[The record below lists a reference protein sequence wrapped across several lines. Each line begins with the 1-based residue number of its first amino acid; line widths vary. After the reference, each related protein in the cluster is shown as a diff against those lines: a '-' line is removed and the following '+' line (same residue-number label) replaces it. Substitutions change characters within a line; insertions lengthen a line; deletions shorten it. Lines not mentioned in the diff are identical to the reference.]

1 MTTKPDNP
9 PTPMLTSTS
18 ARTSVPMSM
27 LMSVSTPASTSVS
40 RPALTPTPTPAPKG
54 VRKIRQITKINEPLV
69 PSRTQK
75 VIYWRGLGGMCL
87 AALAIVGGALTSV
100 TPVMASGQGSAG
112 VGTAVTLV
120 EHAYPDDGTLD
131 GLTGPI
137 PVNDFLLKDSVF
149 HINAVNTM
157 HNNVSIYWSDLPT
170 SLEASTV
177 RLQGLNGDP
186 EHELRLDLE
195 LLYQIEGTGVVSVA
209 DTYLVEQLYGEI
221 QKENWYL
228 TIDGKRGDQPTMLSV
243 NQLRNNAS
251 PVLYIFPNWEENGWL
266 KVDYGRC
273 VNSASFQRYYET
285 YFGMGGGNLTCM
297 IENRP
302 DGQGVQFTPMYHG
315 KKLKVTAAEDAAN
328 DERFWREHHIDY
340 ALIKIEDAAIRSALE
355 GLEAEIWRQDAEIL
369 ELERRIMNAEHGH
382 SDEDVVALRQERA
395 ELETY
400 QAEYLAHFN
409 PVREYFLSATSD
421 AEKLAAALEQISWLE
436 EELNL
441 TFEHLFTLEQAMQEQ
456 TEQIINLE
464 EEIAQLEA
472 ILAEKETEL
481 AAGQELGAAQAA
493 EIAAQKEELAAKEAE
508 LSQQKA
514 DLTASQATLS
524 EQKAQL
530 AERQE
535 QIEQLT
541 AQLATQQEQIGRSTT
556 QSATQDGAASDG
568 VQSFSDGQ
576 NNRGN
581 QDATTEEAQV
591 SGSDSGDGTADDSG
605 ADNSGD
611 SQETA
616 IDVPQ
621 LGGVNLGLPW
631 WFWMGVGG
639 VITGF
644 GFEMYLYFTRRRR
657 AEQPS
662 K

>member
-1 MTTKPDNP
+1 
-9 PTPMLTSTS
+9 
-18 ARTSVPMSM
+18 
-27 LMSVSTPASTSVS
+27 
-40 RPALTPTPTPAPKG
+40 
-54 VRKIRQITKINEPLV
+54 
-69 PSRTQK
+69 
-75 VIYWRGLGGMCL
+75 MCL
-87 AALAIVGGALTSV
+87 AALAIMGGACVSV
-100 TPVMASGQGSAG
+100 APAMASGQSSAD
-112 VGTAVTLV
+112 VGMAVALV
-120 EHAYPDDGTLD
+120 DHVYPDDGTLD
-131 GLTGPI
+131 ELTGPI

-228 TIDGKRGDQPTMLSV
+228 TIDEMRGDQPTMLSV

-302 DGQGVQFTPMYHG
+302 DGQGVQFAPMYHG
-315 KKLKVTAAEDAAN
+315 KKLEVTAAEDVAN
-328 DERFWREHHIDY
+328 DERFWHEHHIDY
-340 ALIKIEDAAIRSALE
+340 ALITIKDVAIRSALE
-355 GLEAEIWRQDAEIL
+355 GLEAEVWRQDAEIL
-369 ELERRIMNAEHGH
+369 ELERRIVNAEHGH
-382 SDEDVVALRQERA
+382 SNEDVAALRQERA
-395 ELETY
+395 KLEVY

-472 ILAEKETEL
+472 ILAEKEAEL
-481 AAGQELGAAQAA
+481 AAGQELSATQAA
-493 EIAAQKEELAAKEAE
+493 EIAAQKEELAAKEVE
-508 LSQQKA
+508 LGQQKA
-514 DLTASQATLS
+514 DLTASQAAIS

-541 AQLATQQEQIGRSTT
+541 AQLATQQEQNEQSTT
-556 QSATQDGAASDG
+556 PLVIRDEAVNDETRN
-568 VQSFSDGQ
+568 FSSGQ
-576 NNRGN
+576 NNSGN
-581 QDATTEEAQV
+581 QDATTEEVEA
-591 SGSDSGDGTADDSG
+591 SSPDSKDDTTSDSE

-657 AEQPS
+657 AEQS
-662 K
+662 SR

>member
-1 MTTKPDNP
+1 
-9 PTPMLTSTS
+9 
-18 ARTSVPMSM
+18 
-27 LMSVSTPASTSVS
+27 
-40 RPALTPTPTPAPKG
+40 
-54 VRKIRQITKINEPLV
+54 
-69 PSRTQK
+69 
-75 VIYWRGLGGMCL
+75 MCL
-87 AALAIVGGALTSV
+87 AALAIVGGACVSV
-100 TPVMASGQGSAG
+100 APAMASEQSSAD
-112 VGTAVTLV
+112 VGTAVALV
-120 EHAYPDDGTLD
+120 DHVYPDDGTLD

-195 LLYQIEGTGVVSVA
+195 LLYQIESTGVVSVA

-228 TIDGKRGDQPTMLSV
+228 TIDEMRGDQPTMLSV

-315 KKLKVTAAEDAAN
+315 KKLEVTAAEDAAN
-328 DERFWREHHIDY
+328 DERFWHEHHIDY
-340 ALIKIEDAAIRSALE
+340 ALITIKDAAIRSALE

-369 ELERRIMNAEHGH
+369 ELERRIVNAEHGH
-382 SDEDVVALRQERA
+382 SNEDVAALRQERVK
-395 ELETY
+395 LEAY

-472 ILAEKETEL
+472 ILAEKEAEL
-481 AAGQELGAAQAA
+481 AAGQELSATQAA
-493 EIAAQKEELAAKEAE
+493 EIAAQKEDLAAKEVE
-508 LSQQKA
+508 LGQQKA
-514 DLTASQATLS
+514 DLTASEAALS

-541 AQLATQQEQIGRSTT
+541 AQLATQQEQNEKSTT
-556 QSATQDGAASDG
+556 PLVIRDEAVNDETRN
-568 VQSFSDGQ
+568 FSSGQ
-576 NNRGN
+576 NNSGN
-581 QDATTEEAQV
+581 QDATTEEVEA
-591 SGSDSGDGTADDSG
+591 SSPDSKDDTTSDSG
-605 ADNSGD
+605 ADNSDGD
-611 SQETA
+611 QETA

-657 AEQPS
+657 AEQS
-662 K
+662 NK

>member
-1 MTTKPDNP
+1 
-9 PTPMLTSTS
+9 
-18 ARTSVPMSM
+18 
-27 LMSVSTPASTSVS
+27 
-40 RPALTPTPTPAPKG
+40 
-54 VRKIRQITKINEPLV
+54 
-69 PSRTQK
+69 
-75 VIYWRGLGGMCL
+75 MCL
-87 AALAIVGGALTSV
+87 AALAIMGGACVSV
-100 TPVMASGQGSAG
+100 APAMASEQGSAG
-112 VGTAVTLV
+112 VGTAVALV
-120 EHAYPDDGTLD
+120 DHVYPDDGTLD

-209 DTYLVEQLYGEI
+209 DTYLVEQLYGEV

-228 TIDGKRGDQPTMLSV
+228 TIDEMRGDQPTMLSV

-315 KKLKVTAAEDAAN
+315 KKLEVTAAEDAAN
-328 DERFWREHHIDY
+328 DERFWYEHHIDY
-340 ALIKIEDAAIRSALE
+340 ALITIKDAAIRSALE
-355 GLEAEIWRQDAEIL
+355 GLEAEVWRQDAEIL
-369 ELERRIMNAEHGH
+369 ELERRIVNAEHGY
-382 SDEDVVALRQERA
+382 SNEDVMVLRQERVK
-395 ELETY
+395 LEAY

-409 PVREYFLSATSD
+409 PVREYFLSATGD

-436 EELNL
+436 NELNL
-441 TFEHLFTLEQAMQEQ
+441 TFEHLFTLEQVMQEQ

-472 ILAEKETEL
+472 ILVEKEAEL
-481 AAGQELGAAQAA
+481 AAGQELSVTQAA
-493 EIAAQKEELAAKEAE
+493 EIAAQKEELAAKEVE

-514 DLTASQATLS
+514 DLATSQAALN

-541 AQLATQQEQIGRSTT
+541 AQLATQQEQNKQSTT
-556 QSATQDGAASDG
+556 PLVIRDEAVNDETRN
-568 VQSFSDGQ
+568 FSSGQ
-576 NNRGN
+576 NNSGN
-581 QDATTEEAQV
+581 QDATTEEVKV
-591 SGSDSGDGTADDSG
+591 SGLDSGGDTAGNSE

-657 AEQPS
+657 AEQS
-662 K
+662 SR

>member
-1 MTTKPDNP
+1 MTTKSDNP
-9 PTPMLTSTS
+9 PTPMPT
-18 ARTSVPMSM
+18 
-27 LMSVSTPASTSVS
+27 STSVS
-40 RPALTPTPTPAPKG
+40 RPAPTPMLTPAPKG

-69 PSRTQK
+69 PSKTQK
-75 VIYWRGLGGMCL
+75 VIYWRGLGGVGL
-87 AALAIVGGALTSV
+87 AALAIMGGALALSA
-100 TPVMASGQGSAG
+100 PVVAAQGSAG

-120 EHAYPDDGTLD
+120 DHAYPDDGTLD
-131 GLTGPI
+131 KLTGPI

-177 RLQGLNGDP
+177 RLQGLSGDP

-195 LLYQIEGTGVVSVA
+195 LLYQIEGTGVVSTA

-228 TIDGKRGDQPTMLSV
+228 TIDEMRGDQPTMLNV

-302 DGQGVQFTPMYHG
+302 DGQGVQFAPMYHG
-315 KKLKVTAAEDAAN
+315 KKLEVTAAEDAAN
-328 DERFWREHHIDY
+328 DERFWHEHHIDY
-340 ALIKIEDAAIRSALE
+340 ALITIKDVAVRNSLE
-355 GLEAEIWRQDAEIL
+355 GLEAEVWRQDAEIL
-369 ELERRIMNAEHGH
+369 ELERRIVNAEHGH
-382 SDEDVVALRQERA
+382 SNEDVVALRQERA
-395 ELETY
+395 ELEAY

-421 AEKLAAALEQISWLE
+421 AEKLAAALEQIGWLE
-436 EELNL
+436 NELNL
-441 TFEHLFTLEQAMQEQ
+441 TFEHLFTLEQTMQEQ

-472 ILAEKETEL
+472 ILAEKEAEL
-481 AAGQELGAAQAA
+481 VAGQELSAAQAA
-493 EIAAQKEELAAKEAE
+493 DIAAQKEELLAKEAE

-514 DLTASQATLS
+514 DLAANQATIS
-524 EQKAQL
+524 EQEAQL

-541 AQLATQQEQIGRSTT
+541 TQLTTRQEQIEQLTAQLAERQEQNKQLTT
-556 QSATQDGAASDG
+556 QLATRDGATSDE
-568 VQSFSDGQ
+568 VQSSSNSQ
-576 NNRGN
+576 NNGSN
-581 QDATTEEAQV
+581 QDATTEEVEAP
-591 SGSDSGDGTADDSG
+591 SPDSKGDTAGDSG
-605 ADNSGD
+605 ADKSEG

-657 AEQPS
+657 AEQAS

>member
-1 MTTKPDNP
+1 
-9 PTPMLTSTS
+9 
-18 ARTSVPMSM
+18 
-27 LMSVSTPASTSVS
+27 
-40 RPALTPTPTPAPKG
+40 
-54 VRKIRQITKINEPLV
+54 
-69 PSRTQK
+69 
-75 VIYWRGLGGMCL
+75 MCL
-87 AALAIVGGALTSV
+87 AALAIMGGACVSV
-100 TPVMASGQGSAG
+100 APAMASEQSSAD
-112 VGTAVTLV
+112 VGTAVALV
-120 EHAYPDDGTLD
+120 DHVYPDDGTLD

-157 HNNVSIYWSDLPT
+157 HNNVSIYWSDLPA

-228 TIDGKRGDQPTMLSV
+228 TIDDKRGDQPTMLSV

-315 KKLKVTAAEDAAN
+315 KKLEVTAAEDAAN
-328 DERFWREHHIDY
+328 DERFWHEHHIDY
-340 ALIKIEDAAIRSALE
+340 ALITIKDAAIRSALE

-369 ELERRIMNAEHGH
+369 ELERRIVNAEHGY
-382 SDEDVVALRQERA
+382 SNEDVAALRQERVK
-395 ELETY
+395 LEAY

-436 EELNL
+436 NELNL
-441 TFEHLFTLEQAMQEQ
+441 TFEHLFTLEQVMQEQ

-464 EEIAQLEA
+464 EDIAQLEA
-472 ILAEKETEL
+472 ILAEKEAEL
-481 AAGQELGAAQAA
+481 AAGQELSATQAA
-493 EIAAQKEELAAKEAE
+493 EIAAQKEELAAKEVE
-508 LSQQKA
+508 LGQQKA
-514 DLTASQATLS
+514 DLTASQAAIS
-524 EQKAQL
+524 EQKARL

-535 QIEQLT
+535 QIEQLP
-541 AQLATQQEQIGRSTT
+541 AQLAIQQEQNEQSTT
-556 QSATQDGAASDG
+556 PLVIRDEAVNDEARN
-568 VQSFSDGQ
+568 FSSGQ
-576 NNRGN
+576 NNSGN
-581 QDATTEEAQV
+581 QNATTEEVEA
-591 SGSDSGDGTADDSG
+591 SSPDSKDDTTGDSG
-605 ADNSGD
+605 ADNSDGD
-611 SQETA
+611 QETA

-657 AEQPS
+657 AEQS
-662 K
+662 SR

>member
-1 MTTKPDNP
+1 
-9 PTPMLTSTS
+9 
-18 ARTSVPMSM
+18 
-27 LMSVSTPASTSVS
+27 
-40 RPALTPTPTPAPKG
+40 
-54 VRKIRQITKINEPLV
+54 
-69 PSRTQK
+69 
-75 VIYWRGLGGMCL
+75 MCL
-87 AALAIVGGALTSV
+87 AALAIMGGACVSV
-100 TPVMASGQGSAG
+100 APAMASEQSSAD
-112 VGTAVTLV
+112 VGTAVALV
-120 EHAYPDDGTLD
+120 DHAYPDDGTLD
-131 GLTGPI
+131 ELTGPI

-157 HNNVSIYWSDLPT
+157 HNNVSIYWSDLPA

-177 RLQGLNGDP
+177 RLQGLNGNP

-228 TIDGKRGDQPTMLSV
+228 TIDDKRGDQPTMLSV

-315 KKLKVTAAEDAAN
+315 KKLEVTAAEDAAN
-328 DERFWREHHIDY
+328 DERFWHEHHIDY
-340 ALIKIEDAAIRSALE
+340 ALITIKDAAIRSALE

-369 ELERRIMNAEHGH
+369 ELERRIVNAEHGH
-382 SDEDVVALRQERA
+382 SNEDVAALRQKRA
-395 ELETY
+395 ELEAY

-409 PVREYFLSATSD
+409 PVRGYFLSATSD
-421 AEKLAAALEQISWLE
+421 AEKLAAALEQLSWLE
-436 EELNL
+436 NELNL
-441 TFEHLFTLEQAMQEQ
+441 TFEHLFTLEQVMQEQ

-472 ILAEKETEL
+472 ILAEKEAEL
-481 AAGQELGAAQAA
+481 AAGQELSAAQAT
-493 EIAAQKEELAAKEAE
+493 EIAAQKEELAAKEVE
-508 LSQQKA
+508 LGQQKA
-514 DLTASQATLS
+514 DLTASQAAIS

-541 AQLATQQEQIGRSTT
+541 AQLATQQEQNEQSTT
-556 QSATQDGAASDG
+556 PLVIRDEAVNDETRN
-568 VQSFSDGQ
+568 FSSGQ
-576 NNRGN
+576 NNSGN
-581 QDATTEEAQV
+581 QDATTEEVEA
-591 SGSDSGDGTADDSG
+591 SSPDSKDDTTNDSGV
-605 ADNSGD
+605 DNSDGD
-611 SQETA
+611 QETA

-657 AEQPS
+657 AEQS
-662 K
+662 SR

>member
-1 MTTKPDNP
+1 
-9 PTPMLTSTS
+9 
-18 ARTSVPMSM
+18 
-27 LMSVSTPASTSVS
+27 
-40 RPALTPTPTPAPKG
+40 
-54 VRKIRQITKINEPLV
+54 
-69 PSRTQK
+69 
-75 VIYWRGLGGMCL
+75 MCL
-87 AALAIVGGALTSV
+87 AALAIMGGACASV
-100 TPVMASGQGSAG
+100 APAMASEQGSAG
-112 VGTAVTLV
+112 VGTVVALV
-120 EHAYPDDGTLD
+120 DHVYPDDGTLD
-131 GLTGPI
+131 ELTGPI

-157 HNNVSIYWSDLPT
+157 HNNVSIYWSDLPA

-228 TIDGKRGDQPTMLSV
+228 TIDDKRGDQPTMLSV

-273 VNSASFQRYYET
+273 VNSASFRRYYET

-302 DGQGVQFTPMYHG
+302 DGQGVQFAPMYHG
-315 KKLKVTAAEDAAN
+315 KKLEVTAAEDAAN
-328 DERFWREHHIDY
+328 DERFWHEHHIDY
-340 ALIKIEDAAIRSALE
+340 ALITIKDAAIRSALE
-355 GLEAEIWRQDAEIL
+355 GLEVEIWRQDAEIL
-369 ELERRIMNAEHGH
+369 ELERRIVNAEHGH
-382 SDEDVVALRQERA
+382 SNEDVMALRQERVK
-395 ELETY
+395 LEAY

-441 TFEHLFTLEQAMQEQ
+441 TFEHLFTLEQVMQEQ

-472 ILAEKETEL
+472 ILVEKETEL
-481 AAGQELGAAQAA
+481 AAGQELSATQAA
-493 EIAAQKEELAAKEAE
+493 EIAAQKEELAVKEAE

-514 DLTASQATLS
+514 DLATSQAALS

-541 AQLATQQEQIGRSTT
+541 AQLATQQEQNEQSTT
-556 QSATQDGAASDG
+556 PLVIRDEAVNDETRN
-568 VQSFSDGQ
+568 FSSGQ
-576 NNRGN
+576 NNSGN
-581 QDATTEEAQV
+581 KDATTEEVKV
-591 SGSDSGDGTADDSG
+591 SGSDSDSDSG
-605 ADNSGD
+605 GDTAGNSEADNSGD

-657 AEQPS
+657 AEQS
-662 K
+662 SR

>member
-1 MTTKPDNP
+1 M
-9 PTPMLTSTS
+9 
-18 ARTSVPMSM
+18 
-27 LMSVSTPASTSVS
+27 
-40 RPALTPTPTPAPKG
+40 
-54 VRKIRQITKINEPLV
+54 
-69 PSRTQK
+69 
-75 VIYWRGLGGMCL
+75 
-87 AALAIVGGALTSV
+87 GGACVSV
-100 TPVMASGQGSAG
+100 APAMASEQSSAD
-112 VGTAVTLV
+112 VGTAVALV
-120 EHAYPDDGTLD
+120 DHVYPDDGTLD
-131 GLTGPI
+131 ELTGPI

-177 RLQGLNGDP
+177 RLQGLNGDL

-228 TIDGKRGDQPTMLSV
+228 TIDDKRGDQPTMLSV

-315 KKLKVTAAEDAAN
+315 KKLEVTAAEDAAN
-328 DERFWREHHIDY
+328 DERFWHEHHIDY
-340 ALIKIEDAAIRSALE
+340 ALITIKDAAIRSALE

-369 ELERRIMNAEHGH
+369 ELERRIVNAEHGY
-382 SDEDVVALRQERA
+382 SNEDVAALRQERVK
-395 ELETY
+395 LEAY

-436 EELNL
+436 NELNL
-441 TFEHLFTLEQAMQEQ
+441 TFEHLFTLEQVMQEQ

-464 EEIAQLEA
+464 EDIAQLEA
-472 ILAEKETEL
+472 ILAEKEAEL
-481 AAGQELGAAQAA
+481 AAGQELSATQAA
-493 EIAAQKEELAAKEAE
+493 EIAAQKEELAAKEVE
-508 LSQQKA
+508 LGQQKA
-514 DLTASQATLS
+514 DLTASQAAIS
-524 EQKAQL
+524 EQKARL

-535 QIEQLT
+535 QIEQLP
-541 AQLATQQEQIGRSTT
+541 AQLAIQQEQNEQSTT
-556 QSATQDGAASDG
+556 PLVIRDEAVNDEARN
-568 VQSFSDGQ
+568 FSSGQ
-576 NNRGN
+576 NNSGN
-581 QDATTEEAQV
+581 QNATTEEVEA
-591 SGSDSGDGTADDSG
+591 SSPDSKDDTTGDSG
-605 ADNSGD
+605 ADNSDGD
-611 SQETA
+611 QETA

-657 AEQPS
+657 AEQS
-662 K
+662 SR